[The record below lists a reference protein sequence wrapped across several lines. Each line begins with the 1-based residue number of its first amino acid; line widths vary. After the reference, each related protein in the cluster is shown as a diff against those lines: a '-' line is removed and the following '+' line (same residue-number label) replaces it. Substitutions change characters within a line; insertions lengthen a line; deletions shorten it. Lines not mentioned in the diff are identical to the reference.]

1 MARFIHLTVVGLL
14 LGALLTAC
22 GGGGAGGTSG
32 TGGLIMEMG
41 DLYYKP
47 DTLTAKPGQTLQIT
61 LDNRGS
67 LEHNFVLY
75 DLDGQTVLFEKDA
88 IQPGQKVN
96 ISLKVPEKP
105 GAYEYVC
112 TVPGHKEG
120 GMVGKLIVQP

>member
-1 MARFIHLTVVGLL
+1 MARFIRLTVVGLF

-22 GGGGAGGTSG
+22 GGGAGGTGG
-32 TGGLIMEMG
+32 TGSLAIEMG
-41 DLYYKP
+41 DLYFKP
-47 DTLTAKPGQTLQIT
+47 NTLTAKPGQTLQIT

-88 IQPGQKVN
+88 IQPGQKAN
-96 ISLKVPEKP
+96 ISLKAPEKP
-105 GAYEYVC
+105 GAYQYVC

-120 GMVGKLIVQP
+120 GMVGTLTVQP

>member
-1 MARFIHLTVVGLL
+1 MARFIRLTVVGLL

-22 GGGGAGGTSG
+22 GGGAGGTGG
-32 TGGLIMEMG
+32 TGSLVIEMG
-41 DLYYKP
+41 DLYFKP
-47 DTLTAKPGQTLQIT
+47 NTLTAKPGQTLQIT

-75 DLDGQTVLFEKDA
+75 DADGQTVLFEKDA

-96 ISLKVPEKP
+96 ISLKAPEKP
-105 GAYEYVC
+105 GTYQYVC

-120 GMVGKLIVQP
+120 GMVGTLTVQP

>member
-1 MARFIHLTVVGLL
+1 MARFIRLTVVGLL

-22 GGGGAGGTSG
+22 GGGAGGTGG

-75 DLDGQTVLFEKDA
+75 DRRRPDGALREGRHPA
-88 IQPGQKVN
+88 RPEGEHLLEGPGEARR
-96 ISLKVPEKP
+96 L
-105 GAYEYVC
+105 
-112 TVPGHKEG
+112 
-120 GMVGKLIVQP
+120 

>member
-22 GGGGAGGTSG
+22 GGGGAGGTGG
-32 TGGLIMEMG
+32 TGGLIIEMG

-88 IQPGQKVN
+88 LQPGQKAYF
-96 ISLKVPEKP
+96 SL
-105 GAYEYVC
+105 
-112 TVPGHKEG
+112 
-120 GMVGKLIVQP
+120 

>member
-1 MARFIHLTVVGLL
+1 MARFIRLTVVVLL

-22 GGGGAGGTSG
+22 GGGAGGTGG
-32 TGGLIMEMG
+32 TGSLVIEMG
-41 DLYYKP
+41 DLYFKP
-47 DTLTAKPGQTLQIT
+47 NTLTAKPGQTLQIT

-75 DLDGQTVLFEKDA
+75 DADGQTVLFEKDA

-96 ISLKVPEKP
+96 ISLKAPEKP
-105 GAYEYVC
+105 GAYQYVC

-120 GMVGKLIVQP
+120 GMVGTLTVQP

>member
-75 DLDGQTVLFEKDA
+75 DLDGQTVFFEKDA